1 MQNTVEKISLLIF
14 TSWLSQMS
22 KRLITLSTCVV
33 KKSRVISND
42 LMVLVVLR
50 NCLKSGLFLGKSD
63 DFHVFM
69 VKET

>member
-1 MQNTVEKISLLIF
+1 MQNTVEKRSVLIF